1 MPSTRPIGMFDSG
14 VGGLTVVAR
23 VIEQLPR
30 EDLIYFGDTARVP
43 YGIRSP
49 RVIREFSR
57 EIAAWLAA
65 RRVKAVVVACNT
77 ASAVALP
84 ALRELLPA
92 LPVIGVVEAGA
103 RQAVEATRSGE
114 VAVIGTASTIG
125 SRAYP
130 DAVSRLAPEVRT
142 LSRAC
147 PLFVPMVEDGIVDG
161 PVAEAVIRHYLGD
174 IRQSRIDALVLGCTH
189 YPLLQPVMR
198 RVLGDDL
205 AIVDAA
211 LGTARELAAALAE
224 RDLATPNLEPGRH
237 RFFFSDRTE
246 AFQALARRILPGFVG
261 DMETVDVEAPDF
273 REALQSLE
281 KQPRMDTNG
290 HE

>member
-1 MPSTRPIGMFDSG
+1 MPSTQPIGVFDSG

-23 VIEQLPR
+23 ILEQLPR

-57 EIAAWLAA
+57 EIAAWLLENQ
-65 RRVKAVVVACNT
+65 VKAIVVACNT
-77 ASAVALP
+77 VSAVALP
-84 ALRELLPA
+84 ELRA
-92 LPVIGVVEAGA
+92 ICPVPVVGVVEAGA

-114 VAVIGTASTIG
+114 VAVIGTASTVA

-130 DAVSRLAPEVRT
+130 HEVARLDSAVRT

-147 PLFVPMVEDGIVDG
+147 PLFVPMVEDGIVEG

-174 IRQSRIDALVLGCTH
+174 IRQSRIDTLVLGCTH
-189 YPLLQPVMR
+189 YPLLQEMMHQ
-198 RVLGDDL
+198 VLGPDL
-205 AIVDAA
+205 TIVDAA
-211 LGTARELAAALAE
+211 QGTARDLARVLAE
-224 RDLATPNLEPGRH
+224 RDLATPNLESGR
-237 RFFFSDRTE
+237 RRYVFSDRTE

-261 DMETVDVEAPDF
+261 DMETLDVEAPAF
-273 REALQSLE
+273 RQALRLLGPLPHSE
-281 KQPRMDTNG
+281 PG
-290 HE
+290 SSA

>member
-1 MPSTRPIGMFDSG
+1 MPSTQPIGVFDSG

-23 VIEQLPR
+23 ILEQLPR

-57 EIAAWLAA
+57 EIAAWLLENQ
-65 RRVKAVVVACNT
+65 VKAIVVACNT
-77 ASAVALP
+77 VSAVALP
-84 ALRELLPA
+84 ELRA
-92 LPVIGVVEAGA
+92 ICPVPVVGVVEAGA

-114 VAVIGTASTIG
+114 LAVIGTASTVA

-130 DAVSRLAPEVRT
+130 KEVARLDSAVRT

-147 PLFVPMVEDGIVDG
+147 PLFVPMVEDGIVEG
-161 PVAEAVIRHYLGD
+161 PVAEAVIHHYLGD
-174 IRQSRIDALVLGCTH
+174 IRQSRIDTLVLGCTH
-189 YPLLQPVMR
+189 YPLLQEVMHQ
-198 RVLGDDL
+198 VLGPEL

-211 LGTARELAAALAE
+211 QGTARDLARVLVE
-224 RDLATPNLEPGRH
+224 RDLATPNLEHGR
-237 RFFFSDRTE
+237 RRYVFSDRTE

-261 DMETVDVEAPDF
+261 DMETLDVEAPAF
-273 REALQSLE
+273 RQALRLLGPLPQD
-281 KQPRMDTNG
+281 PAG
-290 HE
+290 PAA